1 MTLLVGSVW
10 AQPASI
16 TSTNK
21 PVFGPGIFDA
31 AGNLYSFQY
40 GPVTSNPAVRGSVV
54 SVWGTGFGL
63 IDPPC
68 ATGGLNPYGPVNLAA
83 GLSVDIAVGSPPGIP
98 VDYAPAL
105 YAGSAPGLPCGVVQI
120 NLLVPTYVEPGVFPF
135 LPWSMMALAGGAQS
149 AAEGTI
155 GVTISVK

>member
-40 GPVTSNPAVRGSVV
+40 GPVTASAAQTQNGGGTCLTSNGFFGVLGPCSDAYINK
-54 SVWGTGFGL
+54 VWGTYL
-63 IDPPC
+63 
-68 ATGGLNPYGPVNLAA
+68 GGSTADQSN
-83 GLSVDIAVGSPPGIP
+83 
-98 VDYAPAL
+98 AL
-105 YAGSAPGLPCGVVQI
+105 GSAPGLPCGVVQI